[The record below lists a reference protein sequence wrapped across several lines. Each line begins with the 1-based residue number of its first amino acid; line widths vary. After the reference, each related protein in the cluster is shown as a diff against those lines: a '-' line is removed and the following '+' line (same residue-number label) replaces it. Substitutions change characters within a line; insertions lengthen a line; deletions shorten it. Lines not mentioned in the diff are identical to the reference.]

1 MDLKI
6 LTSAVMEIAE
16 DRGISQEKVVK
27 IIADAIASAYKKEYG
42 QKRQKIIAKLN
53 PKTGDVKFWQIRQV
67 VTKDMILSEEE
78 LGQESDKEKIR
89 FNPERHIMLED
100 AKKIDS
106 KIKKEDELKIPLK
119 AKEDFG
125 RIATQTA
132 KQVILQKIKEAER
145 EEILKE
151 YKSKEGEIVSGIV
164 QRIEPESIF
173 FDIGKTSGILPK
185 SEQIPG
191 EFYRPG
197 QRLKL
202 YIIKVE
208 ESAKG
213 PVIFLSRAYPKLI
226 SKLFE
231 LEAPEVSSKQ
241 VLIKSIAREPGSRTK
256 LAVTTNEEGV
266 DPIGSMVGQRGTRIL
281 AVINEL
287 GGEKIDIIEWSDKS
301 EEYIINSLSPAKVAE
316 VKIMPKN
323 KAVALVPE
331 DQLSLAIGKNGQNVR
346 LAAKLTG
353 WKIDVR
359 SLEQAQEEEPA
370 PEVVSTKEKEKK
382 KTKKTVS
389 TKDSAKKKE
398 KKVKKKKKVKDEND
412 NKIDKT

>member
-16 DRGISQEKVVK
+16 DRGIPQEKVIK

-42 QKRQKIIAKLN
+42 QKRQKIIAQLN
-53 PKTGDVKFWQIRQV
+53 SKTGDVKFWQVKQV

-78 LGQESDKEKIR
+78 LGPEADKEKIR

-287 GGEKIDIIEWSDKS
+287 GGEKIDIIEWSDKP
-301 EEYIINSLSPAKVAE
+301 EEYIINSLSPSKVAE

-370 PEVVSTKEKEKK
+370 PAVASIKKEKK
-382 KTKKTVS
+382 KKTKETVS

-398 KKVKKKKKVKDEND
+398 GKVKKKVKDERD

>member
-16 DRGISQEKVVK
+16 DRGIPQEKVIK

-42 QKRQKIIAKLN
+42 QKRQKIIAQLN
-53 PKTGDVKFWQIRQV
+53 AKTGDVKFWQIRQV

-78 LGQESDKEKIR
+78 LGPEADKEKIR
-89 FNPERHIMLED
+89 FNPERHILLED
-100 AKKIDS
+100 AQKIDS

-145 EEILKE
+145 EEVLKE

-208 ESAKG
+208 ESVKG
-213 PVIFLSRAYPKLI
+213 PVIFLSRAI
-226 SKLFE
+226 RS
-231 LEAPEVSSKQ
+231 
-241 VLIKSIAREPGSRTK
+241 
-256 LAVTTNEEGV
+256 
-266 DPIGSMVGQRGTRIL
+266 TR
-281 AVINEL
+281 
-287 GGEKIDIIEWSDKS
+287 SFF
-301 EEYIINSLSPAKVAE
+301 
-316 VKIMPKN
+316 
-323 KAVALVPE
+323 
-331 DQLSLAIGKNGQNVR
+331 
-346 LAAKLTG
+346 
-353 WKIDVR
+353 
-359 SLEQAQEEEPA
+359 
-370 PEVVSTKEKEKK
+370 
-382 KTKKTVS
+382 
-389 TKDSAKKKE
+389 
-398 KKVKKKKKVKDEND
+398 
-412 NKIDKT
+412 